1 VEKINIEAA
10 IEKFLNYCEVERNY
24 SKNTIVTYSIALNQL
39 IDYLTKEFDEIPAL
53 EEMNYK
59 TLRPFVPYL
68 YHQKKSKISLRL
80 KISAVKSF
88 FKFLLMKRIIEK
100 NPASLLTYP
109 KKEIK
114 LPSYLVKSET
124 ETYFKNSENL
134 ENIDNPIE
142 ARNLALS
149 ELLYSSGLRI
159 SEALSLTKKEID
171 FQNHTLRVIGK
182 GRKER
187 VVPLG
192 EKAIKALKHY
202 LSLRNKIKDSNQTDF
217 IFITKNGKPL
227 TATDGYRIIHKKM
240 LSVTEAKQK
249 SPHIFRHSFATHLLD
264 NGADIQSVSEMLGHS
279 SLSSTQVYTHL
290 SIEKL
295 KDAYKKAHPKAEKDS

>member
-1 VEKINIEAA
+1 MEHITIEAA

-39 IDYLTKEFDEIPAL
+39 IDYLTKELDEIPAL

-159 SEALSLTKKEID
+159 SEALSLTK
-171 FQNHTLRVIGK
+171 
-182 GRKER
+182 
-187 VVPLG
+187 
-192 EKAIKALKHY
+192 
-202 LSLRNKIKDSNQTDF
+202 
-217 IFITKNGKPL
+217 
-227 TATDGYRIIHKKM
+227 
-240 LSVTEAKQK
+240 
-249 SPHIFRHSFATHLLD
+249 
-264 NGADIQSVSEMLGHS
+264 
-279 SLSSTQVYTHL
+279 
-290 SIEKL
+290 
-295 KDAYKKAHPKAEKDS
+295 